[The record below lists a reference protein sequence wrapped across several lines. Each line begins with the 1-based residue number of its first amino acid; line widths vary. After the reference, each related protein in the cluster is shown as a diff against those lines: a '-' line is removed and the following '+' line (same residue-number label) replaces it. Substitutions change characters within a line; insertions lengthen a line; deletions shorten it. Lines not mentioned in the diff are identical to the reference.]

1 MNLRFGV
8 LVPFVVAL
16 AACSTSSNSNITNP
30 LAGVTI
36 INPTPTPVPTPTFTP
51 APTATNVIVDG
62 GFETEGAAKMT
73 FSSWLPCSYLDG
85 GTPALTSGITADVV
99 SATDPSFTVDSS
111 PVTTI
116 ATTPDTGTYAAL
128 TYTGTG
134 ANDVIFPPNTAAVA
148 SNGKGGANGICQTFV
163 VPQNAMLTMNV
174 NEGGY
179 ESKPSYGDQEA
190 DLFVGSNTSGTPIPL
205 FDELVTQ
212 AGQASNTATDTY
224 TAKGPYALTGA
235 PYSLSAGQT
244 VTLFIGT
251 YDSEPDAKYGE
262 YMLVDNVAVVGTPVT
277 ASAVRHHR

>member
-190 DLFVGSNTSGTPIPL
+190 DLFVGSNT
-205 FDELVTQ
+205 
-212 AGQASNTATDTY
+212 DTY